1 MLAGASHRPV
11 DVGGLGFEQG
21 LVVFTS
27 TDCTD
32 CTTVM
37 RTVRDQDVY
46 VREVTFELESKLFE
60 AAGVV
65 GVPLLVGVD
74 EHGATVGQLAGVPTE
89 RELSRLIIATR

>member
-1 MLAGASHRPV
+1 M
-11 DVGGLGFEQG
+11 
-21 LVVFTS
+21 FTS

-89 RELSRLIIATR
+89 RELSRLITATR